1 MAPTLFLEPSDHG
14 TYEVIR
20 RNQPDESDRIVGIGK
35 TPKLAIQSAR
45 AEGYEDHIYFGSGV
59 AVAGDREVY
68 SEIEM
73 IYALADLA
81 GMKVYCAY
89 DNDFRI
95 IGYTMEPKDEDLREF
110 LAAEHAAEK
119 LEDEI
124 VTAMGSYMEDE

>member
-1 MAPTLFLEPSDHG
+1 MAPTLVLEKRSNGHYQVVLKQDGEEYIISDELRPS
-14 TYEVIR
+14 
-20 RNQPDESDRIVGIGK
+20 
-35 TPKLAIQSAR
+35 LAIQSAR

-59 AVAGDREVY
+59 AVAGDRDVY
-68 SEIEM
+68 SKIEM

-95 IGYTMEPKDEDLREF
+95 IGYTMEPKDEDLHEF

-124 VTAMGSYMEDE
+124 VTAMGSYMEDD

>member
-35 TPKLAIQSAR
+35 NPKLAIQSAR
-45 AEGYEDHIYFGSGV
+45 EQGYEDHIYFGSGV
-59 AVAGDREVY
+59 AVAGDRDVY

-81 GMKVYCAY
+81 GMKIRCAY
-89 DNDFRI
+89 DNQFRI
-95 IGYTMEPKDEDLREF
+95 IGYTMELRE
-110 LAAEHAAEK
+110 
-119 LEDEI
+119 
-124 VTAMGSYMEDE
+124 